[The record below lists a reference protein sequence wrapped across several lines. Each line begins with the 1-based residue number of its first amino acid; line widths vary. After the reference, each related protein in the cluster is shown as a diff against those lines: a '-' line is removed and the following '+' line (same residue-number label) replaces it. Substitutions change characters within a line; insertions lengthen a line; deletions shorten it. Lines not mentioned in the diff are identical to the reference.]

1 MRKLL
6 IAFALSIPFV
16 SIAQIAD
23 SSQRQVKLQGAI
35 NFRDLGGYKTQDGH
49 TVKWSRIYRSA
60 AINHLTDADMMVFR
74 KRQIKTVVD
83 FRGTEESAIAEDRL
97 LPNTDYILCPAGSE
111 NTLNWM
117 KSLRTVKSGDSLMQ
131 TFYAQTDAFSN
142 RYRPFFQKL
151 LQLPDSSAL
160 LFHCTAGKDR
170 TGIGAALFL
179 YALGV
184 PFNTIMQD
192 YEATNYYRAQENEKM
207 TAGMAQQMHISEQV
221 AKDMMSAKSNYLQA
235 TFDAITKKYGSVD
248 NFMAK
253 ELGMDAANIQKL
265 RDKYLQKG

>member
-1 MRKLL
+1 MKKLI
-6 IAFALSIPFV
+6 IAFALCLPFV
-16 SIAQIAD
+16 SMAQVAD
-23 SSQRQVKLQGAI
+23 SSQRQVKLQGAV

-49 TVKWSRIYRSA
+49 IVKWSRVYRSA
-60 AINHLTDADMMVFR
+60 AINHLTDSDMMVFSAR
-74 KRQIKTVVD
+74 HIKTVVD
-83 FRGTEESAIAEDRL
+83 FRGTEESAIAQDRL

-111 NTLNWM
+111 NTLNWT
-117 KSLRTVKSGDSLMQ
+117 KSLSTVKSGDSLMQ
-131 TFYAQTDAFSN
+131 TFYAQTDAFTD

-184 PFNTIMQD
+184 PFNTILQD
-192 YEATNYYRAQENEKM
+192 YEATNVYRAQENAAMMQGMIQKM
-207 TAGMAQQMHISEQV
+207 HVSEQV

-235 TFDAITKKYGSVD
+235 TFGAITKKYGSVD
-248 NFMAK
+248 AFMAK
-253 ELGMDAANIQKL
+253 ELGLDAANIRKL